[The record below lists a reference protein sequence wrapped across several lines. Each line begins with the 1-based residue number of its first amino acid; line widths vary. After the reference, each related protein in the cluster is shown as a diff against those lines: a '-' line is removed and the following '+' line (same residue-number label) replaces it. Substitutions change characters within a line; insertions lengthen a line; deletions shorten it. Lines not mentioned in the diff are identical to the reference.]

1 MNSALSIPDYFKLAA
16 DKTGFVREHY
26 VEADMPTTLSNVTV
40 MPFFGDE
47 RSQFV
52 LSSLLLHRY
61 LGLEKPNNYFVLCSY
76 PGLAGLF
83 PYVDEYWSIAD
94 SVAANDVFD
103 KVAGP
108 TSLSDKAI
116 TFRRSLREYFR
127 DVVTWEDDLSAYYDQ
142 GLTAKFFQSFGKVSV
157 YLPPLRSL
165 RMDMSRQIN
174 SLSGYKVFVH
184 PTKVARSWQNGF
196 KNTKID
202 RLFWK
207 DVYTRLLDAGI
218 TPVVWQ
224 TADCYDLSP
233 EFSGR
238 CVFISDVNVLDVL
251 AVMRACHCVLDV
263 HSGISRYAAIAR
275 CPYLCIEERHKYS
288 GL

>member
-142 GLTAKFFQSFGKVSV
+142 G
-157 YLPPLRSL
+157 
-165 RMDMSRQIN
+165 
-174 SLSGYKVFVH
+174 
-184 PTKVARSWQNGF
+184 
-196 KNTKID
+196 
-202 RLFWK
+202 
-207 DVYTRLLDAGI
+207 
-218 TPVVWQ
+218 
-224 TADCYDLSP
+224 
-233 EFSGR
+233 
-238 CVFISDVNVLDVL
+238 
-251 AVMRACHCVLDV
+251 
-263 HSGISRYAAIAR
+263 
-275 CPYLCIEERHKYS
+275 
-288 GL
+288 